1 MLSALPTIPIILLME
16 CFHRRTGIVTANGIV
31 LILGNGQAGIALA
44 REIRKLD
51 PRRPITLLGRDA

>member
-1 MLSALPTIPIILLME
+1 ME
-16 CFHRRTGIVTANGIV
+16 SV

-51 PRRPITLLGRDA
+51 PRRPITLLGRDAYGFNRSEFV

>member
-1 MLSALPTIPIILLME
+1 ME
-16 CFHRRTGIVTANGIV
+16 SV

-51 PRRPITLLGRDA
+51 PRRPITLLGRDAYGFNRSEFVQALGPTQKNPDL